1 MAPPKRIQT
10 FRDLLVWQKAFEL
23 CLEVYRVTD
32 VFPRHER
39 YGLAADLRKTVRS
52 IPYDIAEGHRRT
64 STLEYVRFLDI
75 ASGSATELETQFLL
89 GRALGY
95 TDEKLSL
102 RLLAALSEVE
112 RMLAALMR
120 KLREKTASP
129 AVGSSRPSPSTPRIL
144 GS

>member
-1 MAPPKRIQT
+1 MASPKRIRT

-32 VFPRHER
+32 AFPRHER
-39 YGLAADLRKTVRS
+39 YGLAADLRKTARS
-52 IPYDIAEGHRRT
+52 IPYNIAEGHRRT

-75 ASGSATELETQFLL
+75 ACGSAAELETQFLL
-89 GRALGY
+89 GQALGY
-95 TDEKLSL
+95 TDEKLSP
-102 RLLAALSEVE
+102 RLLAALAEVE

-120 KLREKTASP
+120 KLREKASSP
-129 AVGSSRPSPSTPRIL
+129 AAGGSRPSPSAPRLL